1 MAESG
6 VVTCS
11 FPACPHGKVR
21 ELEPCLLC
29 WESFMLSVKCHSTT
43 VNRLKQTQY
52 AHVPCE
58 HSSEKRRCRVCKG
71 SWVCVHGIQKVYCQ
85 ECDGRRLCQLCFKKT
100 LPRCYEVCRHCRE
113 QQKSLGVV
121 LRSKFKHAI

>member
-1 MAESG
+1 
-6 VVTCS
+6 
-11 FPACPHGKVR
+11 
-21 ELEPCLLC
+21 
-29 WESFMLSVKCHSTT
+29 MLSVKCHSTT